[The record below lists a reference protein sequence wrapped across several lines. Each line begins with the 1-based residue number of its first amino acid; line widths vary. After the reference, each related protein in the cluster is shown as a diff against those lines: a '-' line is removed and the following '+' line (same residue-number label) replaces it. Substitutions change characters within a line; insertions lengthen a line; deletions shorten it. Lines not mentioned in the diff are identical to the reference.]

1 MIPLTKITLIYI
13 IILMNELLPEYPK
26 KDLNVLCYCPTNQW
40 NARKIPN
47 KILCKRCES
56 WREFFE
62 KQYADLAAKL

>member
-1 MIPLTKITLIYI
+1 
-13 IILMNELLPEYPK
+13 MNELLPEYPK